1 MPDPAQ
7 TPGELRREP
16 AQALS
21 EATGYSAEQ
30 LAALLDCPH
39 LRDWITKQRWYA
51 SKTRPVTGI
60 DIVEEIPLRRQ
71 PTLVL
76 ALAQARF
83 AQGTHELYQLP
94 LGVARRDEESSIPA
108 TPIGETDELVA
119 YDAVLDPVHAREL
132 LRRVEEGGDLP
143 TSEGMLS
150 FRCLDNGI
158 TVSDDMPV
166 RPVGVEQSN
175 SSLVFG
181 DRYVLKVFRKIEP
194 GINPELELLRFLT
207 ARGFPNIAALHG
219 WYEYEGAALA
229 GTLGVAQQFV
239 PDATDG
245 WTLALDEA
253 VSVPDRFL
261 EQLGDLGLA
270 TAQMHT
276 ALASDAGD
284 PAFSPEEPSQEAI
297 SLLTATIDED
307 IERMFLRLPEDDR
320 LAPIIGR
327 GEDVRERLAAR
338 AQVGLSGKQI
348 RIHGDYHLGQTLFSP
363 RGWVI
368 LDFEGE
374 PARALPERRQKR
386 SPLRDV
392 ASMLR
397 SFAYV
402 SSAAERLRG
411 QPVPEDFE
419 RRARLTF
426 LESYFSEVDPTLLP
440 AGETAV
446 QNLLA
451 IFELEKAIYE
461 LRYELDNRPD
471 WVGIPVA
478 GIERLLE
485 TT

>member
-7 TPGELRREP
+7 SPEELRQDP
-16 AQALS
+16 AQAVS
-21 EATGYSAEQ
+21 DATGYSAEQ
-30 LAALLDCPH
+30 LAQLLDCPH
-39 LRDWITKQRWYA
+39 LRDWITQQRWYA

-60 DIVEEIPLRRQ
+60 EIVEEVALRHQ

-94 LGVARRDEESSIPA
+94 LGIARRDEAHPSE
-108 TPIGETDELVA
+108 PIGEAGDLVA
-119 YDAVLDPVHAREL
+119 YDAVPDPVHAREL
-132 LRRVEEGGDLP
+132 LRRIADGGDL
-143 TSEGMLS
+143 TTADGTFS
-150 FRCLDNGI
+150 FRCVDEGI
-158 TVSDDMPV
+158 TVSDDMTV

-181 DRYVLKVFRKIEP
+181 DRHVLKVFRKIEP

-207 ARGFPNIAALHG
+207 AHGFPNIAALHG
-219 WYEYEGAALA
+219 WYEYEGVALA
-229 GTLGVAQQFV
+229 GTLGVVQQFV
-239 PDATDG
+239 PDAIDG

-253 VSVPDRFL
+253 ISVPDRFL
-261 EQLGDLGLA
+261 EQLGQLGSA
-270 TAQMHT
+270 TARMHNV
-276 ALASDAGD
+276 LASDAGD

-307 IERMFLRLPEDDR
+307 IERMFLRLPDDER

-338 AQVGLSGKQI
+338 GQVGISGKQI
-348 RIHGDYHLGQTLFSP
+348 RIHGDYHLGQTLWSHGK
-363 RGWVI
+363 GWVI

-402 SSAAERLRG
+402 SSAVERLRG
-411 QPVPEDFE
+411 RAAPEDFE
-419 RRARLTF
+419 QRARLRF

-440 AGETAV
+440 AGEAAV

-471 WVGIPVA
+471 WVAIPVA
-478 GIERLLE
+478 GIVRLLE
-485 TT
+485 NT